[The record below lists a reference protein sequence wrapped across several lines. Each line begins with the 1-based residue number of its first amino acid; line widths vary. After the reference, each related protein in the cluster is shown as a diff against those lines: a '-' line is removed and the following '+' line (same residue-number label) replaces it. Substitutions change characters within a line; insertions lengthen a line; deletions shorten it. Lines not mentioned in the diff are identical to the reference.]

1 MSDGSSG
8 GRIVAGIFIVLCGL
22 CLALVGGGCTIFIL
36 GQRTYGDT
44 GLFLLIAL
52 AVLALGLFLLWIGFK
67 LLTNRDGKQ

>member
-1 MSDGSSG
+1 MSEGSSG
-8 GRIVAGIFIVLCGL
+8 GRIVAGIFILLCGL

-52 AVLALGLFLLWIGFK
+52 AALALGLWLLWIGFR
-67 LLTNRDGKQ
+67 LLSGREGKP

>member
-1 MSDGSSG
+1 MSDGPSG
-8 GRIVAGIFIVLCGL
+8 GRIVAGIFILLCGL

-52 AVLALGLFLLWIGFK
+52 AGLALGLFLVWTGFK
-67 LLTNRDGKQ
+67 LLTGRGDKS